1 MAQTPNQIQTHIT
14 YTLGQGVI
22 ISADIPSKSRANLIH
37 YTRLVIDPVDL
48 KIKNYSC
55 DCEGFTFRG
64 KCWHIETLK
73 KIAFTKLKEEIEKM
87 AKEGLKREEDTLW
100 G

>member
-1 MAQTPNQIQTHIT
+1 MKPQTQIKTFIT

-22 ISADIPSKSRANLIH
+22 VSADIPSKSRANITH
-37 YTRLVIDPVDL
+37 YTRLVIDPVDF
-48 KIKNYSC
+48 KITKATC
-55 DCEGFTFRG
+55 DCEGYTFKG
-64 KCWHIETLK
+64 KCWHIDTLK
-73 KIAFTKLKEEIEKM
+73 GLAFTELKEQIEEM